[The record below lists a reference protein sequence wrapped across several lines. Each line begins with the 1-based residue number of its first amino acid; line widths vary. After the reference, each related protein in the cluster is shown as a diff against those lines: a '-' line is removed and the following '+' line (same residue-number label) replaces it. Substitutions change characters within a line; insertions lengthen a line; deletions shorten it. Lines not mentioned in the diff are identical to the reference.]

1 MYRQSR
7 LKFGVFVPMLAAL
20 LLVLALACG
29 SSATSTT
36 AVPAVSEVAQ
46 VAEATA
52 VAEVAMVEGAPKYGG
67 TLTVAMVADHVTLDP
82 PLTTSVVDIAITQNI
97 YDNLLMIQPD
107 SSVKPE
113 LATSWEANDDL
124 SSYTFHLRKGV
135 KFHHGK
141 DFKAEDVLF
150 SFKRLLDP
158 EIDSPARPTYSSVI
172 KDVVAVD
179 DYTVRFDLQGPNAFF
194 PDSLSIY
201 QARITPSD
209 VDVKRFHLETFGTG
223 PFKLVENLFGQR
235 TTMERN
241 DDYWEEGKPYLDEIV
256 ILNIP
261 EPVTRVE
268 ALKSGDVDVVYRME
282 VQSALGLVGNP
293 DVVALELASPGNR
306 GLDMDNTVAPF
317 DNVLVR
323 KAIQAAA
330 DRDAIHQAAFLG
342 KGAVA
347 YDHPF
352 PENDPLHNFG
362 ARPPEYNIE
371 LAKDLLT
378 QAGYPDGIDLTLYTS
393 TVSPGLVEIA
403 VAFKESAAPAGIRVD
418 VVRKP
423 EDGYWDVVWGV
434 EPFTV
439 VSWFGRANVDQSLSI
454 QYHSEGS
461 WMVSRYDP
469 TKLGASPNSDELIE
483 RARGERF
490 EQQKETYAE
499 LQALLIEE
507 VPRLNLVYVPIIWG
521 ARSDVRGIT
530 PHPLGWG
537 LYQDGWFDRL
547 GTLSNN

>member
-1 MYRQSR
+1 MFTPPR
-7 LKFGVFVPMLAAL
+7 LKFGVFLPMLAAL

-36 AVPAVSEVAQ
+36 AAPAAAEVAQ

-52 VAEVAMVEGAPKYGG
+52 VPEVAMVEGGPKYGG
-67 TLTVAMVADHVTLDP
+67 TMTVAMVADHVTLDP
-82 PLTTSVVDIAITQNI
+82 PLTTAVVDIAITQNT

-135 KFHHGK
+135 KFHNGK

-150 SFKRLLDP
+150 SFERLLDP

-172 KDVVAVD
+172 EDIVAVD
-179 DYTVRFDLQGPNAFF
+179 DYTVRFDLQSPNAFF

-201 QARITPSD
+201 QARIVASN
-209 VDVKRFHLETFGTG
+209 VEIERLHLETFGTG
-223 PFKLVENLFGQR
+223 PFKLLENLFGQR
-235 TTMERN
+235 TTMVRN

-261 EPVTRVE
+261 EPATRVE

-352 PENDPLHNFG
+352 PENDPLHNFD

-371 LAKDLLT
+371 LAKDLLA

-403 VAFKESAAPAGIRVD
+403 VAFKESAEPAGIRVD

-483 RARGERF
+483 RARGEKF
-490 EQQKETYAE
+490 EQQKETYAQ

-537 LYQDGWFDRL
+537 LYQDGWFDR
-547 GTLSNN
+547 

>member
-124 SSYTFHLRKGV
+124 SSYTFHLRNGV

-261 EPVTRVE
+261 EPATRVE

-352 PENDPLHNFG
+352 PENDPLHNFD

-483 RARGERF
+483 RARGESF

-537 LYQDGWFDRL
+537 LYQDGWFDR
-547 GTLSNN
+547 

>member
-1 MYRQSR
+1 M
-7 LKFGVFVPMLAAL
+7 
-20 LLVLALACG
+20 
-29 SSATSTT
+29 
-36 AVPAVSEVAQ
+36 
-46 VAEATA
+46 
-52 VAEVAMVEGAPKYGG
+52 
-67 TLTVAMVADHVTLDP
+67 TLDP
-82 PLTTSVVDIAITQNI
+82 PLTTAVVDIAITQNT

-124 SSYTFHLRKGV
+124 SSYTFHLREGV
-135 KFHHGK
+135 KFHNGK

-150 SFKRLLDP
+150 SFERLLDP
-158 EIDSPARPTYSSVI
+158 EIDSPARPTYSDVI
-172 KDVVAVD
+172 KDIVAVD

-201 QARITPSD
+201 QARIVASN
-209 VDVKRFHLETFGTG
+209 VEIERLHLETFGTG

-235 TTMERN
+235 TTMGRN
-241 DDYWEEGKPYLDEIV
+241 DDYWEEGKPYLDELV

-261 EPVTRVE
+261 EPATRVE

-282 VQSALGLVGNP
+282 VQSALGLVGNS

-330 DRDAIHQAAFLG
+330 DRDAIHHAAFLG

-352 PENDPLHNFG
+352 PENDPLHNFD

-371 LAKDLLT
+371 LAKDLLA
-378 QAGYPDGIDLTLYTS
+378 QAGYEDGIDLTLYTS

-461 WMVSRYDP
+461 WMVSKYDP

-483 RARGERF
+483 RARGEKF
-490 EQQKETYAE
+490 EAQKETYAQ

-521 ARSDVRGIT
+521 ARSDVRGIM

-537 LYQDGWFDRL
+537 LYQDGWFDR
-547 GTLSNN
+547 

>member
-1 MYRQSR
+1 MKAKTTS
-7 LKFGVFVPMLAAL
+7 LNPLLIMLAVA
-20 LLVLALACG
+20 LALAVLGVACG

-36 AVPAVSEVAQ
+36 AATAAQVPAATAVPEVAQ

-52 VAEVAMVEGAPKYGG
+52 VPEVAMVEGGPKYGG

-82 PLTTSVVDIAITQNI
+82 PLHTSVVDIAITQNT

-113 LATSWEANDDL
+113 LATSWEPNDDL
-124 SSYTFHLRKGV
+124 SSYTFHLREGV
-135 KFHHGK
+135 KFHNGK
-141 DFKAEDVLF
+141 TFKAEDVKF
-150 SFKRLLDP
+150 SFERLLDP
-158 EIDSPARPTYSSVI
+158 EIDSPARPTYAGVI
-172 KDVVAVD
+172 DDMVIID
-179 DYTVRFDLQGPNAFF
+179 DYTIRFDLQSPNAFF

-201 QARITPSD
+201 QARIVPNN
-209 VDVKRFHLETFGTG
+209 VEIARLHLEEFGSG
-223 PFKLVENLFGQR
+223 PFRMIENLFGQR
-235 TTMERN
+235 TTLARY

-261 EPVTRVE
+261 EPATRVE

-306 GLDMDNTVAPF
+306 GLDMDNTVPPF

-342 KGAVA
+342 KGAIA
-347 YDHPF
+347 FDHPF
-352 PENDPLHNFG
+352 PENDPLHNFD

-371 LAKDLLT
+371 LAKDLLA
-378 QAGYPDGIDLTLYTS
+378 QAGYEDGIDLTLYTS

-439 VSWFGRANVDQSLSI
+439 VSWFGRANVDQALSI

-461 WMVSRYDP
+461 WMVANYDP
-469 TKLGASPNSDELIE
+469 DKLAASPNSDELIE
-483 RARGERF
+483 RARGEKF
-490 EQQKETYAE
+490 EAQKETYAQ

-507 VPRLNLVYVPIIWG
+507 VPRLNLV
-521 ARSDVRGIT
+521 
-530 PHPLGWG
+530 
-537 LYQDGWFDRL
+537 
-547 GTLSNN
+547 